1 MEASM
6 KNLTPLEIAQRE
18 FRRRFRGLDPV
29 EVRNFLEGIAEQLQG
44 LLKEGI
50 LKEER
55 LEKLETQ
62 LETYRGRENEVK
74 EVLFALQRMTDDMKD
89 TTRKEAELIIK
100 DAEIKAEA
108 LLERGHLTLGRLQG
122 KIADLKREKA
132 LFEGKVRGAIK
143 LYQDLLDT
151 EAAEDASEPVQP
163 EPPGARS

>member
-1 MEASM
+1 M

-74 EVLFALQRMTDDMKD
+74 EVLFALQRMTDDMKN

>member
-1 MEASM
+1 M

-74 EVLFALQRMTDDMKD
+74 EVLFALQRMTDDMKN

-163 EPPGARS
+163 EPPGAGS

>member
-1 MEASM
+1 M

-44 LLKEGI
+44 LLKESI
-50 LKEER
+50 LKEDR
-55 LEKLETQ
+55 IEKLETQ

-74 EVLFALQRMTDDMKD
+74 EVLFALQRMTDDMKN

>member
-1 MEASM
+1 M

-18 FRRRFRGLDPV
+18 FRRCFRGLDPV

-44 LLKEGI
+44 LLKESI
-50 LKEER
+50 LKEDQ

-122 KIADLKREKA
+122 KIADLKREKV

-163 EPPGARS
+163 EPPGAGS

>member
-1 MEASM
+1 M

-74 EVLFALQRMTDDMKD
+74 EVLFALQRMTDDMKN

-132 LFEGKVRGAIK
+132 IFEGKVRGAIK

>member
-1 MEASM
+1 M

-44 LLKEGI
+44 LLKESI
-50 LKEER
+50 LKEDR
-55 LEKLETQ
+55 IEKLETQ

-163 EPPGARS
+163 EPPGAGS

>member
-1 MEASM
+1 M

-74 EVLFALQRMTDDMKD
+74 EVLFALQRMTDDMKN

-163 EPPGARS
+163 ESPGAGS

>member
-1 MEASM
+1 M

-18 FRRRFRGLDPV
+18 FRRCFRGLDPV

-44 LLKEGI
+44 LLKESI
-50 LKEER
+50 LKEDR
-55 LEKLETQ
+55 IEKLETQ

-74 EVLFALQRMTDDMKD
+74 EVLFALQRMTDNMKD

-163 EPPGARS
+163 EPPGAGS

>member
-1 MEASM
+1 M

-18 FRRRFRGLDPV
+18 FRRCFRGLDPV

-44 LLKEGI
+44 LLKESI
-50 LKEER
+50 LKEDR
-55 LEKLETQ
+55 IEKLETQ

-122 KIADLKREKA
+122 KIADLKREKV

-163 EPPGARS
+163 EPPGAGS

>member
-44 LLKEGI
+44 FLKEGI

>member
-1 MEASM
+1 M

-74 EVLFALQRMTDDMKD
+74 EVLFALQRMTDDMKN

-132 LFEGKVRGAIK
+132 LFEGKVRGAVK

>member
-1 MEASM
+1 M
-6 KNLTPLEIAQRE
+6 KNLAPLEIAQQE

-44 LLKEGI
+44 LLKESI
-50 LKEER
+50 LKEDR

-108 LLERGHLTLGRLQG
+108 LLERAHLTLGRLQG
-122 KIADLKREKA
+122 KIADSKREKA
-132 LFEGKVRGAIK
+132 FFEARVRGAIK

-151 EAAEDASEPVQP
+151 EAAEDAREPVEP
-163 EPPGARS
+163 EPPGAGS

>member
-1 MEASM
+1 M

-44 LLKEGI
+44 LLKESI
-50 LKEER
+50 LKEDR
-55 LEKLETQ
+55 IEKLETQ

>member
-1 MEASM
+1 M